1 MFAVTFRSIVSS
13 NASET
18 SIMRKNIFK
27 ITILAAAIA
36 GTFLVLSSWKTAPQT
51 PACEESMKECCK
63 KKDPKADNTIWETGS
78 GQIFSYTNLN

>member
-1 MFAVTFRSIVSS
+1 MFVVTFRTIVSS

-18 SIMRKNIFK
+18 KIMRKNFLR

-36 GTFLVLSSWKTAPQT
+36 GTFLVLGSWKTAPQT

-63 KKDPKADNTIWETGS
+63 KKNRNADNTIWETGS
-78 GQIFSYTNLN
+78 GQIFSYSNLN